1 MEFTHYL
8 HELLSV
14 HSCNTAELVLQIAC
28 QELLQLLIIYIYI
41 YVLKKNIV
49 NLIEAHTALR

>member
-1 MEFTHYL
+1 MDFTHYL

-41 YVLKKNIV
+41 YICFKKK
-49 NLIEAHTALR
+49 T